1 MDQLFEKASRLKL
14 RINYKGVCSIEDLW
28 DVSLIELNKMFQ
40 GLTMQLKHTQGES
53 LLEVVK
59 TKANELIEL
68 KIEIVRHI
76 VKIKLEEQKARMDR
90 KKKAELKQRYLA
102 IIATKQDEIEQGKSI
117 KELTKLM
124 EEL

>member
-14 RINYKGVCSIEDLW
+14 RINYKGVCSVEDLW

-40 GLTMQLKHTQGES
+40 GLTMQLKNTQGES

-59 TKANELIEL
+59 TKANKLIEL

-90 KKKAELKQRYLA
+90 KKKAELKQKYLA
-102 IIATKQDEIEQGKSI
+102 MIATKQDEVEQGKTI
-117 KELTKLM
+117 EELTKLI

>member
-1 MDQLFEKASRLKL
+1 MFEKASRLKI
-14 RINYKGVCSIEDLW
+14 RINYKGMCSVEDLW
-28 DVSLIELNKMFQ
+28 DVGLIELNKMFQ

-59 TKANELIEL
+59 TKANKLIEL

-90 KKKAELKQRYLA
+90 KKKAELKQKYLA
-102 IIATKQDEIEQGKSI
+102 MIVTKQDEVEQGKTI
-117 KELTKLM
+117 EELTKLV

>member
-14 RINYKGVCSIEDLW
+14 RINYKGVCSVEDLW

-40 GLTMQLKHTQGES
+40 GLTMQLKNTQGES

-59 TKANELIEL
+59 TRANELIEL
-68 KIEIVRHI
+68 KIEIVRYI

-90 KKKAELKQRYLA
+90 KKKAELKQKYLA
-102 IIATKQDEIEQGKSI
+102 MIATKQDEVEQGKTI
-117 KELTKLM
+117 EELTKLV